1 MVSEEKTGFNWM
13 FVIYS
18 IVYRLE
24 HDSAYMYSIMCT
36 CMVYII
42 IYVTD
47 VSALLTAH
55 VLEYPGLILLYI
67 FPLFNRI

>member
-1 MVSEEKTGFNWM
+1 MPLIVSDLIWM

-24 HDSAYMYSIMCT
+24 HDSAYMYMYHVHGI
-36 CMVYII
+36 YIL
-42 IYVTD
+42 YVND

-55 VLEYPGLILLYI
+55 VLEYPT
-67 FPLFNRI
+67 